1 MAAVYAERRGNGARY
16 DRPVVPAA
24 PVSPPTPPPVEGTAW
39 SPLSH
44 PLFRNRWYASVLSNI
59 GTWMQDTAAT
69 WLMTV
74 LTGSPFLIALMQTAA
89 SLPVL
94 ALGLIAGA
102 TADILDRRKLLIFW
116 QIWMLGAAVLLSI
129 FTLGGWMGPVML
141 LGLTLLLNVGA
152 AMNNPAWQAIVPELV
167 PRSELAGAIS
177 LNSAGYNLARAV
189 GPAIGGL
196 VVAAFASVALGAGVT
211 FLINALSFAFVIG
224 VLYAWQRRPL
234 HTSALPTER
243 MLGSIR
249 AGIRYVRHSAPIRG
263 ILVRTFLLT
272 SAVSAMWALLAV
284 VAQQDLARG
293 ALGYGLLNASIGLGA
308 VVGAFSLTRIRAAF
322 SANTIVTMSSF
333 TFAAT
338 LLVMAFGHHMWLV
351 VPALLAA
358 GVAWTST
365 TSTFNIAVQVSAP
378 GWVQARLLGT
388 YQMTFQAGMAIG
400 SAFWG
405 AVAERASTPV
415 ALSAA
420 AAMLII
426 GLPLSRRYRILAG
439 APGDLTSAAQAKALN
454 RSAPTVV
461 IDLDPDEGPVMVS
474 IDYEIDPNDAEPF
487 VKAIHELR
495 AIRLRDGAVRWGLF
509 HDAANESHYLETF
522 LVESWNEYLRQRERM
537 TMTDRDVRDRVYTY
551 QKGPVPPPVS
561 RMIYV
566 PTGETGPRWTPP
578 WTGS

>member
-1 MAAVYAERRGNGARY
+1 MATER
-16 DRPVVPAA
+16 PAA
-24 PVSPPTPPPVEGTAW
+24 TAVPPAASPPAPEREGTAW
-39 SPLSH
+39 SPLSY
-44 PLFRNRWYASVLSNI
+44 PLFRNRWIASVLSNT

-69 WLMTV
+69 WLMTI

-94 ALGLIAGA
+94 ALGLAAGA
-102 TADILDRRKLLIFW
+102 TADILDRRRLLIFW
-116 QIWMLGAAVLLSI
+116 QSWMLGAAVLLSV
-129 FTLGGWMGPVML
+129 FTFAGGMGPVL
-141 LGLTLLLNVGA
+141 LLSLTLLLNVGA

-189 GPAIGGL
+189 GPALGGL
-196 VVAAFASVALGAGVT
+196 IVAAFASVAMGAGVT

-224 VLYAWQRRPL
+224 VLYVWHRRPL
-234 HTSALPTER
+234 HTSALPAER

-249 AGIRYVRHSAPIRG
+249 AGIRYVRHSTPIRG

-272 SAVSAMWALLAV
+272 TSVSAMWALLAV
-284 VAQQDLARG
+284 VAQRDLARG
-293 ALGYGLLNASIGLGA
+293 ALGYGLLNASIGAGA
-308 VVGAFSLTRIRAAF
+308 VIGAFGLSRIR
-322 SANTIVTMSSF
+322 SAMSADTVITSASLI
-333 TFAAT
+333 FAGT
-338 LLVMAFGHHMWLV
+338 LFVMAFGHHLWIV

-358 GVAWTST
+358 GVAWTTT

-378 GWVQARLLGT
+378 SWVQARLLGT

-405 AVAERASTPV
+405 AVAERAGTPAALSLAAV
-415 ALSAA
+415 AL
-420 AAMLII
+420 LV

-439 APGDLTSAAQAKALN
+439 APGDLTSAIQAKALN

-461 IDLDPDEGPVMVS
+461 IELDPDEGPVMVS
-474 IDYEIDPNDAEPF
+474 VDYAIEVADTLAF
-487 VKAIHELR
+487 VSAIHDLR

-509 HDAANESHYLETF
+509 HDAADESHYVETF
-522 LVESWNEYLRQRERM
+522 LVESWAEYLRQRERM
-537 TMTDRDVRDRVYTY
+537 TVSDRDVRDRVYAF
-551 QKGPVPPPVS
+551 QRGPIPPPVS

-566 PTGETGPRWTPP
+566 PTGDGPLLKGPP
-578 WTGS
+578 AT

>member
-1 MAAVYAERRGNGARY
+1 VAETAGAT
-16 DRPVVPAA
+16 PGEELGPAG
-24 PVSPPTPPPVEGTAW
+24 VEGTAW

-44 PLFRNRWYASVLSNI
+44 PLFRNRWLASVVSNI

-69 WLMTV
+69 WLMTIM
-74 LTGSPFLIALMQTAA
+74 TGSPFLIALMQTAA

-94 ALGLIAGA
+94 VFGLPAGA
-102 TADILDRRKLLIFW
+102 TADILDRRRLLMFW
-116 QIWMLGAAVLLSI
+116 QTWMLVAAVLLSV
-129 FTLGGWMGPVML
+129 FTLGGGIGPALL

-189 GPAIGGL
+189 GPALGGL
-196 VVAAFASVALGAGVT
+196 VVAGFATVMTGAGIV
-211 FLINALSFAFVIG
+211 FFINALSFAFVIA
-224 VLYAWQRRPL
+224 VLYAWHRRPL
-234 HTSALPTER
+234 HTSALPAER
-243 MLGSIR
+243 MLGSMR
-249 AGIRYVRHSAPIRG
+249 AGLRYVRHSAPIRG

-272 SAVSAMWALLAV
+272 SSVSAMWALLAV
-284 VAQQDLARG
+284 VAQRDLARG
-293 ALGYGLLNASIGLGA
+293 ALGYGLLNASIGAGA
-308 VVGAFSLTRIRAAF
+308 VIGAFGLTRIRAAM
-322 SANTIVTMSSF
+322 SAHAVITASSI
-333 TFAAT
+333 TFAGT
-338 LLVMAFGHHMWLV
+338 LLVMAFSHHLWLV

-378 GWVQARLLGT
+378 SWVQARLLGT

-415 ALSAA
+415 ALTAA
-420 AAMLII
+420 AAALLV

-439 APGDLTSAAQAKALN
+439 EPGDLTSAAQAKALN

-461 IDLDPDEGPVMVS
+461 IELDPDEGPVMVS
-474 IDYEIDPNDAEPF
+474 VDYQIDAAEADAF
-487 VKAIHELR
+487 VGAIHDLR

-509 HDAANESHYLETF
+509 HDAADESHYVETF
-522 LVESWNEYLRQRERM
+522 LVESWAEYLRQRERM
-537 TMTDRDVRDRVYTY
+537 TMTDRDVRDRVYRY
-551 QKGPVPPPVS
+551 QRGSIPPPVS

-566 PTGETGPRWTPP
+566 PTGAAVRDDD
-578 WTGS
+578 

>member
-1 MAAVYAERRGNGARY
+1 VS
-16 DRPVVPAA
+16 DIDA
-24 PVSPPTPPPVEGTAW
+24 PSGSAW
-39 SPLSH
+39 SPLSY
-44 PLFRNRWYASVLSNI
+44 PLFRNRWIASVLSNI

-74 LTGSPFLIALMQTAA
+74 LTHSPFLIALMQTAA

-94 ALGLIAGA
+94 ALGLPAGA
-102 TADILDRRKLLIFW
+102 TADILDRRRLLIFW
-116 QIWMLGAAVLLSI
+116 QSWMLVAALLLSA
-129 FTLGGWMGPVML
+129 FTLGGGMGPVML

-167 PRSELAGAIS
+167 PRSELASAIS

-189 GPAIGGL
+189 GPAFGGL
-196 VVAAFASVALGAGVT
+196 LVAAFASVAMGAGVT
-211 FLINALSFAFVIG
+211 FVFNALSFAFVIG
-224 VLYAWQRRPL
+224 VLFAWQRRPF
-234 HTSALPTER
+234 HRSALPAER
-243 MLGSIR
+243 LLGSIR

-272 SAVSAMWALLAV
+272 TCVSAMWALLAV
-284 VAQQDLARG
+284 VAEQDLARG
-293 ALGYGLLNASIGLGA
+293 ALGYGMLNASIGLGA
-308 VVGAFSLTRIRAAF
+308 VVGAISLGRIRATF
-322 SANTIVTMSSF
+322 SANAVISVSSLIFAVT
-333 TFAAT
+333 
-338 LLVMAFGHHMWLV
+338 LVVMAFSHQVWLV
-351 VPALLAA
+351 VLVLLAA

-365 TSTFNIAVQVSAP
+365 TSTFNIAVQISAP
-378 GWVQARLLGT
+378 SWVQARLLGT

-420 AAMLII
+420 AAMLLL
-426 GLPLSRRYRILAG
+426 GLPLAFRYRILTG

-474 IDYEIDPNDAEPF
+474 VDYTIDPAEATPF
-487 VKAIHELR
+487 IAAIHQLR

-509 HDAANESHYLETF
+509 HDAADESHYLETF
-522 LVESWNEYLRQRERM
+522 VVESWAEYLRQRERM
-537 TMTDRDVRDRVYTY
+537 TMTDRDVRDQVYRY
-551 QKGPVPPPVS
+551 QRGTIPPPVS
-561 RMIYV
+561 RMVYV
-566 PTGETGPRWTPP
+566 DTKKA
-578 WTGS
+578 

>member
-1 MAAVYAERRGNGARY
+1 VAETAGAT
-16 DRPVVPAA
+16 PGTAPGPAR
-24 PVSPPTPPPVEGTAW
+24 VEGTAW

-44 PLFRNRWYASVLSNI
+44 PLFRNRWFASVLSNI

-69 WLMTV
+69 WLMTIM
-74 LTGSPFLIALMQTAA
+74 TGSPFLIALMQTAA

-94 ALGLIAGA
+94 VFGLPAGA
-102 TADILDRRKLLIFW
+102 TADILDRRRLLMFW
-116 QIWMLGAAVLLSI
+116 QTWMLVAAILLSV
-129 FTLGGWMGPVML
+129 FTLGGGIGPALL

-189 GPAIGGL
+189 GPALGGL
-196 VVAAFASVALGAGVT
+196 VVAGFASVVTGAGVV
-211 FLINALSFAFVIG
+211 FFINALSFAFVIA
-224 VLYAWQRRPL
+224 VLYAWHRRPI
-234 HTSALPTER
+234 HTSALPAER

-249 AGIRYVRHSAPIRG
+249 AGLRYVRHSAPIRG

-272 SAVSAMWALLAV
+272 SSVSAMWALLAV
-284 VAQQDLARG
+284 VAQRDLARG
-293 ALGYGLLNASIGLGA
+293 ALGYGLLNASIGTGA
-308 VVGAFSLTRIRAAF
+308 VIGAFALTRVRAAM
-322 SANTIVTMSSF
+322 SAHAVITASTV
-333 TFAAT
+333 TFACT
-338 LLVMAFGHHMWLV
+338 LLVMAFSHHLWLV

-365 TSTFNIAVQVSAP
+365 TSTFNIAVQISAP
-378 GWVQARLLGT
+378 SWVQARLLGT

-415 ALSAA
+415 ALTAA
-420 AAMLII
+420 AIALLV
-426 GLPLSRRYRILAG
+426 GLPVSRRYRILAG

-461 IDLDPDEGPVMVS
+461 IELDPDEGPVMVS
-474 IDYEIDPNDAEPF
+474 IDYQIDVAEADAF
-487 VKAIHELR
+487 VGAIHDLR

-509 HDAANESHYLETF
+509 HDSAVEAHYVETF
-522 LVESWNEYLRQRERM
+522 LVESWAEYLRQRERM
-537 TMTDRDVRDRVYTY
+537 TMTDRDVRDRVYRY
-551 QKGPVPPPVS
+551 QRGPIPPPVS

-566 PTGETGPRWTPP
+566 PTRAAREDEGLKA
-578 WTGS
+578 

>member
-1 MAAVYAERRGNGARY
+1 MSGSADG
-16 DRPVVPAA
+16 
-24 PVSPPTPPPVEGTAW
+24 GTAW
-39 SPLSH
+39 SPLSY
-44 PLFRNRWYASVLSNI
+44 PLFRSRWLASVASNT

-94 ALGLIAGA
+94 ALGLVAGA
-102 TADILDRRKLLIFW
+102 TADILDRRRLLIFW
-116 QIWMLGAAVLLSI
+116 QTWMLAAAVLLSV
-129 FTLGGWMGPVML
+129 FTLGGAIGPVML

-189 GPAIGGL
+189 GPALGGL
-196 VVAAFASVALGAGVT
+196 TVAAFVSVWTGAGVA

-224 VLYAWQRRPL
+224 VLFAWQRRPV
-234 HTSALPTER
+234 HKSALPAER
-243 MLGSIR
+243 MLGSVR
-249 AGIRYVRHSAPIRG
+249 AGIRYVRHSQPIRG

-272 SAVSAMWALLAV
+272 TSVSAMWALLAV

-293 ALGYGLLNASIGLGA
+293 ALGYGLLNASIGAGAVLGA
-308 VVGAFSLTRIRAAF
+308 FALPRIRARW
-322 SANTIVTMSSF
+322 SADTVIATASMV
-333 TFAAT
+333 FAMT
-338 LLVMAFGHHMWLV
+338 LCVMAFSHHIALV
-351 VPALLAA
+351 IFALLA
-358 GVAWTST
+358 
-365 TSTFNIAVQVSAP
+365 AVQVSAP

-405 AVAERASTPV
+405 AVAERTTTPI

-420 AAMLII
+420 AVLLLA
-426 GLPLSRRYRILAG
+426 GLPLARRYKILAG

-461 IDLDPDEGPVMVS
+461 IELDPDEGPVMVS
-474 IDYEIDPNDAEPF
+474 IDYEIDPAETDDF
-487 VKAIHELR
+487 VRAIHELR

-509 HDAANESHYLETF
+509 HDSADESHYVETF
-522 LVESWNEYLRQRERM
+522 LVESWAEYLRQRERM
-537 TMTDRDVRDRVYTY
+537 TMTDRDVRDRVYKY
-551 QKGPVPPPVS
+551 QRGAIPPPVS

-566 PTGETGPRWTPP
+566 PTSAPQK
-578 WTGS
+578 

>member
-1 MAAVYAERRGNGARY
+1 VS
-16 DRPVVPAA
+16 PT
-24 PVSPPTPPPVEGTAW
+24 PVSPPAIGDPVPRDPGGGTAW

-44 PLFRNRWYASVLSNI
+44 PLFRNRWFASVLSNI

-94 ALGLIAGA
+94 ALGLLAGA
-102 TADILDRRKLLIFW
+102 TADILDRRRLLMFW
-116 QIWMLGAAVLLSI
+116 QTWMLAAAVLLAA
-129 FTLGGWMGPVML
+129 FTLGGGMGPVLL

-189 GPAIGGL
+189 GPALGGL
-196 VVAAFASVALGAGVT
+196 VVAAFASVAIGAGVT
-211 FLINALSFAFVIG
+211 FLINAMSFAFVIG

-234 HTSALPTER
+234 HTSALPAER

-272 SAVSAMWALLAV
+272 SSVSAMWALLAV
-284 VAQQDLARG
+284 VAQRDLARG
-293 ALGYGLLNASIGLGA
+293 ALGYGLLNASIGAGA
-308 VVGAFSLTRIRAAF
+308 VVGAFGLARIRAAM
-322 SANTIVTMSSF
+322 SANTVITISSIM
-333 TFAAT
+333 FAVT
-338 LLVMAFGHHMWLV
+338 LLVMAFSHHVWLV
-351 VPALLAA
+351 VVALFAA
-358 GVAWTST
+358 GIAWTS
-365 TSTFNIAVQVSAP
+365 STAPFNIAVHISAP
-378 GWVQARLLGT
+378 SWVQARLLGT

-405 AVAERASTPV
+405 AVAERASTPI

-420 AAMLII
+420 AGALIV
-426 GLPLSRRYRILAG
+426 GLPLARRYGILGG

-461 IDLDPDEGPVMVS
+461 IELDPDEGPVLVS
-474 IDYEIDPNDAEPF
+474 VDYEIEPSDADAF
-487 VKAIHELR
+487 VRAIHDLR

-509 HDAANESHYLETF
+509 HDAADESHYVETF
-522 LVESWNEYLRQRERM
+522 LVESWAEYLRQRERM
-537 TMTDRDVRDRVYTY
+537 TMTDRDVRDRVY
-551 QKGPVPPPVS
+551 QFQRGPIPPPVS

-566 PTGETGPRWTPP
+566 PTGGKSPVW
-578 WTGS
+578 S

>member
-1 MAAVYAERRGNGARY
+1 MLTDAMSITEPPASAARATADGSG
-16 DRPVVPAA
+16 
-24 PVSPPTPPPVEGTAW
+24 PTRVEGTAW

-44 PLFRNRWYASVLSNI
+44 PLFRNRWLASVVSNI

-69 WLMTV
+69 WLMTIM
-74 LTGSPFLIALMQTAA
+74 TGSPFLIALMQTAA

-94 ALGLIAGA
+94 VLGLPAGA
-102 TADILDRRKLLIFW
+102 TADILDRRRLLIFW
-116 QIWMLGAAVLLSI
+116 QTWMLVAAVLLSV
-129 FTLGGWMGPVML
+129 FTLGGGIGPALL

-189 GPAIGGL
+189 GPALGGL
-196 VVAAFASVALGAGVT
+196 VVAGFATVAIGAGVT
-211 FLINALSFAFVIG
+211 FLVNALSFAFVIA
-224 VLYAWQRRPL
+224 VLYVWQRRPL
-234 HTSALPTER
+234 HTSALPAER
-243 MLGSIR
+243 MLGSMR
-249 AGIRYVRHSAPIRG
+249 AGLRYVRHSTPIRG

-272 SAVSAMWALLAV
+272 SSVSAMWALLAV
-284 VAQQDLARG
+284 VAQRDLARG
-293 ALGYGLLNASIGLGA
+293 ALGYGLLNASIGAGA
-308 VVGAFSLTRIRAAF
+308 VIGAFGLTRIRAAM
-322 SANTIVTMSSF
+322 SAHAVITASSI
-333 TFAAT
+333 TFAGT
-338 LLVMAFGHHMWLV
+338 LVVMAFSHHLWLV

-378 GWVQARLLGT
+378 SWVQARLLGT

-415 ALSAA
+415 ALTAA
-420 AAMLII
+420 AAALLV

-461 IDLDPDEGPVMVS
+461 IELDPDEGPVMVS
-474 IDYEIDPNDAEPF
+474 VDYQIDAGDAEAF
-487 VKAIHELR
+487 VGAIHDLR

-509 HDAANESHYLETF
+509 HDSADESHYVETF
-522 LVESWNEYLRQRERM
+522 LVESWAEYLRQRERM
-537 TMTDRDVRDRVYTY
+537 TMTDRDVRDRVYRY
-551 QKGPVPPPVS
+551 QRGPIPPPVS

-566 PTGETGPRWTPP
+566 PTGATGNKWGPV
-578 WTGS
+578 